1 MIESHYSLYF
11 KTMAIK
17 DTFKVSSDKWLRQS
31 VSLTTKNMINKKQ
44 ITTMKYCYNTSQGK
58 NYDCLKSFHI

>member
-1 MIESHYSLYF
+1 
-11 KTMAIK
+11 MAIK
-17 DTFKVSSDKWLRQS
+17 DAFKVSSDKWLRQR

-44 ITTMKYCYNTSQGK
+44 ITTMKHCYNTSQDK